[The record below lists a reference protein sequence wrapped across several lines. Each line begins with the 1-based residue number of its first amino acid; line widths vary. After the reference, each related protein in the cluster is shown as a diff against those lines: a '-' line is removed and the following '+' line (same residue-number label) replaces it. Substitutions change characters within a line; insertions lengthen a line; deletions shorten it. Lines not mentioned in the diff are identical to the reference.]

1 MLSGAKRSRLS
12 ARAGPLSAG
21 DGGLIHVSAVG
32 RGYANLVGWIQ
43 GLTFYVDGLT
53 DADAHCEKAPMPPC
67 HSIICT
73 RSSRLRKSWPG
84 FCARL
89 NNRRSSPEKPLVFAI
104 SLQLP
109 QDTGIKNS
117 SYVAQSAEG
126 GFRLCPC
133 TRSPTKA
140 K

>member
-53 DADAHCEKAPMPPC
+53 DADAHCDCPNARSTAP
-67 HSIICT
+67 
-73 RSSRLRKSWPG
+73 
-84 FCARL
+84 
-89 NNRRSSPEKPLVFAI
+89 NNRCAIYPQLANAIPEEQGGLSCRPKNLMVDNQFSRTVIVVPLGGTVK
-104 SLQLP
+104 L
-109 QDTGIKNS
+109 NS
-117 SYVAQSAEG
+117 SKLG
-126 GFRLCPC
+126 LCMP
-133 TRSPTKA
+133 SL
-140 K
+140 